1 VSKRRLERVI
11 DSATFEP
18 GGMARR
24 HGHCRGKKACCLVT
38 GFYEGTND
46 TDNTL
51 VKWINHTCKTNFAT
65 LKDASGGAAAC
76 QIIDIIRPNF
86 AITKQEWRSVNW
98 IPSACYHVVENL
110 SILGKAFERL
120 NIEKSI
126 PIKDLSWQR
135 MVATREFYRWLKQY
149 HASSVPMYHS
159 SKYNEHERRKLC
171 KNGQDFEQLMARN
184 EARMHKTIMPKVVI
198 THQTFSK
205 IDRRTRIVWQPRPR
219 RRPRVRDS
227 DQENFSPNK
236 MGLGDGSNPA
246 SQKNK
251 SRPFPMTPLS
261 NFIAQFRQR
270 FVKRNKQD
278 NIGGGYESKQ
288 LEFSKI

>member
-1 VSKRRLERVI
+1 MSKRRLERVI

-135 MVATREFYRWLKQY
+135 KVATREFYRW
-149 HASSVPMYHS
+149 
-159 SKYNEHERRKLC
+159 
-171 KNGQDFEQLMARN
+171 
-184 EARMHKTIMPKVVI
+184 
-198 THQTFSK
+198 
-205 IDRRTRIVWQPRPR
+205 
-219 RRPRVRDS
+219 
-227 DQENFSPNK
+227 
-236 MGLGDGSNPA
+236 
-246 SQKNK
+246 
-251 SRPFPMTPLS
+251 
-261 NFIAQFRQR
+261 
-270 FVKRNKQD
+270 
-278 NIGGGYESKQ
+278 
-288 LEFSKI
+288 